1 MECPVDISII
11 FEVYLANEKNLRE
24 EQRNKHINKYLL

>member
-1 MECPVDISII
+1 MECPVAISII
-11 FEVYLANEKNLRE
+11 FEVYLASEKNLRD